1 MDVAKYI
8 GTFLLKNQF
17 CYIHGLGN
25 LELRRKPA
33 SSDGESLQ
41 GPQYTVA
48 LTTGGS
54 IDDNLAA
61 FIANGEQT
69 SISKAANA
77 LRDFATDA
85 RARLQAGEVVP
96 LPGVGHFTRQGG
108 SISFVTDE
116 SLSYRPPS
124 VPVIKNAKRLEEE
137 PTFKTMTTGPAATIA
152 TMPADRGVEV
162 EHARPSIAWGKVIL
176 VSLLVLAVI
185 AAVIFGLRYLN
196 APDAGSE
203 LAPPRTEVAVPA
215 QPLQTAPDTA
225 SITAAS
231 DTAATTAP
239 ASINE
244 SSSGA
249 YRVALNTYNTRAQ
262 AERRVRFLSSTAL
275 GNVAAVVSMDSTTFR
290 VVIPYTAAVADS
302 SRVLDSLRRLYGGK
316 AVLVR

>member
-33 SSDGESLQ
+33 SFDGEALQ
-41 GPQYTVA
+41 GPQYTVV
-48 LTTGGS
+48 LTSGGS

-85 RARLQAGEVVP
+85 RAELQTGADVP
-96 LPGVGHFTRQGG
+96 LPGVGRFTRQGG
-108 SISFVTDE
+108 SIGFVADE

-124 VPVIKNAKRLEEE
+124 VPVLKNAKRLEEE
-137 PTFKTMTTGPAATIA
+137 PNFKTMTTGPAATIA
-152 TMPADRGVEV
+152 PASVDRSFER
-162 EHARPSIAWGKVIL
+162 ARPSIAWGKIVL
-176 VSLLVLAVI
+176 VALLVLAVI

-196 APDAGSE
+196 APDGSTE
-203 LAPPRTEVAVPA
+203 LAPPRTEVAVPPA
-215 QPLQTAPDTA
+215 PLQTPQTSAPQPADTMM
-225 SITAAS
+225 AAPG
-231 DTAATTAP
+231 ATTP
-239 ASINE
+239 TGE
-244 SSSGA
+244 
-249 YRVALNTYNTRAQ
+249 YRVALNTYPTRAQ
-262 AERRVRFLSSTAL
+262 AERRVRFLSTTAL
-275 GNVAAVVSMDSTTFR
+275 GTVAEIVSVDSSTHQ

-302 SRVLDSLRRLYGGK
+302 THVLDSLRRTYGGR
-316 AVLVR
+316 AMLVQ

>member
-33 SSDGESLQ
+33 SFDGDALQ

-48 LTTGGS
+48 LTSGGS

-77 LRDFATDA
+77 LRDFATDS
-85 RARLQAGEVVP
+85 RARLQAGEDVP
-96 LPGVGHFTRQGG
+96 LPGVGRFTRQGG
-108 SISFVTDE
+108 SIGFVTDE

-124 VPVIKNAKRLEEE
+124 VPVLKNAKRLEEE
-137 PTFKTMTTGPAATIA
+137 PTFKTVTTGPAATIA
-152 TMPADRGVEV
+152 PSASAGGVD
-162 EHARPSIAWGKVIL
+162 HARPSVAWGKIIL
-176 VSLLVLAVI
+176 VSLLVIAVI

-196 APDAGSE
+196 APDGSTE
-203 LAPPRTEVAVPA
+203 LAPPRTEVAVP
-215 QPLQTAPDTA
+215 P
-225 SITAAS
+225 
-231 DTAATTAP
+231 AP
-239 ASINE
+239 ALSTPNTAVQAPVDTTTNAAPTTPAE
-244 SSSGA
+244 TSGA
-249 YRVALNTYNTRAQ
+249 YRVALNTYPTRAQ

-275 GNVAAVVSMDSTTFR
+275 GNTAQVVSIDSSTFQ
-290 VVIPYTAAVADS
+290 VVIPYTSPVADS
-302 SRVLDSLRRLYGGK
+302 SRVLDSLRRTYGGK
-316 AVLVR
+316 AMLVR